1 MDIEKNI
8 IEGIKEAV
16 EVSFSIEKIKENYD
30 KHRNKI
36 HFLPVDMR
44 VFSGGIQSLNI
55 KLGNILVD
63 ITADIIE
70 RNPKLELHELSGKKI
85 KKTNSIQTRS
95 AIDDYMTDF
104 NSANKTSENDFN
116 ILTSLIYNNE
126 PSEVKKG
133 TKKVDVDLLFINK
146 DEDKIYFFES
156 KAVDDHDT
164 GKFDDINRKVFATYG
179 ALLNELRPNER
190 HKLVPNL
197 MYFSERVRYDPIYIP
212 KNHQFRGRAFFKNFL
227 DYDLSELDT
236 ILIKASD
243 AISPYIKE
251 KYKEIVID
259 QKYNA

>member
-1 MDIEKNI
+1 M
-8 IEGIKEAV
+8 
-16 EVSFSIEKIKENYD
+16 
-30 KHRNKI
+30 
-36 HFLPVDMR
+36 
-44 VFSGGIQSLNI
+44 
-55 KLGNILVD
+55 
-63 ITADIIE
+63 
-70 RNPKLELHELSGKKI
+70 
-85 KKTNSIQTRS
+85 
-95 AIDDYMTDF
+95 
-104 NSANKTSENDFN
+104 
-116 ILTSLIYNNE
+116 
-126 PSEVKKG
+126 
-133 TKKVDVDLLFINK
+133 
-146 DEDKIYFFES
+146 
-156 KAVDDHDT
+156 
-164 GKFDDINRKVFATYG
+164 FATYG